1 MKSKILGNCFDHSED
16 KPDGRNIGL
25 FCWADLSAKTVLSS
39 RMEVKRSHR
48 NIPHSFRHCEA
59 QRREQQRIQMTTDFT
74 SLNLRDEV
82 MQAVTEL
89 GYNEP
94 TPIQTAMIP
103 LMLSGVDV
111 IGQAQTGTG
120 KTAAFTLPILHNFQQ
135 QRHVQALVLAP
146 TRELALQVSKT
157 VTEYGRHLDVRVLA
171 VYGGQPYGP
180 QISKLNRGIDI
191 VVGTPGRLLDLI
203 DRNALNIKHIKTL
216 VLDEADEMLNMGFME
231 DVEKI
236 LAETP
241 VERQTALFSATMPP
255 RIRSLANRFMRDPQ
269 SVTIKR
275 DSLNTLAIEQRYYL
289 VHESDKTNALTRL
302 FEIEP
307 IKSALIF
314 ARTRA
319 ETATLANELVV
330 RGIPAEAIHGDLDQ
344 NARERVLG
352 RFRANQL
359 KVLVATD
366 VAARGLDIDDISHV
380 FNYHL
385 PDDAEVYIH
394 RIGRTGRA
402 GKTGVAIT
410 LLSPKEKRRMREVE
424 FLTKQQV
431 MKAELPTVS
440 EIHRHRENE
449 VVETMKIWLG
459 RGRYK
464 RELEMVQELIEAG
477 HDPLNIAA
485 AALKIA
491 RADEKQRPIAEV
503 GEVRSDYRSEKQ
515 LKPKNG
521 RPLKGMHREKFGRSE
536 RSVKNLSNKRRGASS
551 HEEGMIRL
559 KINKGKMHNIRPND
573 VVGQIAFHA
582 NIPGYT
588 IGKIR
593 IEDNFSFVDIPED
606 VAEQVVKQS
615 GNYKIGKEKFSVVMT
630 K

>member
-1 MKSKILGNCFDHSED
+1 
-16 KPDGRNIGL
+16 
-25 FCWADLSAKTVLSS
+25 
-39 RMEVKRSHR
+39 
-48 NIPHSFRHCEA
+48 
-59 QRREQQRIQMTTDFT
+59 MTTEFT
-74 SLNLRDEV
+74 SLNLREEIV
-82 MQAVTEL
+82 QAITEL
-89 GYNEP
+89 GYSEP
-94 TPIQTAMIP
+94 TPIQAAIIP
-103 LMLSGVDV
+103 IMLNGADV

-120 KTAAFTLPILHNFQQ
+120 KTAAFALPILHNFTP
-135 QRHVQALVLAP
+135 QRHVQCLILAP
-146 TRELALQVSKT
+146 TRELALQVADSM
-157 VTEYGRHLDVRVLA
+157 TEYGKHLDVRVLA

-180 QISKLNRGIDI
+180 QISRLNRGVDI

-203 DRNALNIKHIKTL
+203 ERKALNIKHVRTV
-216 VLDEADEMLNMGFME
+216 VLDEADEMLNMGFIE
-231 DVEKI
+231 DVEQI
-236 LAETP
+236 LGETP
-241 VERQTALFSATMPP
+241 PERQTALFSATLPP

-269 SVTIKR
+269 PVTIKR
-275 DSLNTLAIEQRYYL
+275 ATLTLASTEQRYYL
-289 VHESDKTNALTRL
+289 VHEADKTNALTRL

-366 VAARGLDIDDISHV
+366 VAARGLDIEDISHV

-410 LLSPKEKRRMREVE
+410 LLAPREKRRLREVE
-424 FLTKQQV
+424 ALTKQPITK
-431 MKAELPTVS
+431 MELPSV
-440 EIHRHRENE
+440 EDIHRHREAQ
-449 VVETMKIWLG
+449 VVENIKIWLG

-464 RELEMVQELIEAG
+464 RELEMVNELIQAG
-477 HDPLNIAA
+477 HEPLNIAA

-491 RADEKQRPIAEV
+491 RADEKQRPIAEI
-503 GEVRSDYRSEKQ
+503 GEVKDERRKSGREEKGRS
-515 LKPKNG
+515 
-521 RPLKGMHREKFGRSE
+521 FGRREESG
-536 RSVKNLSNKRRGASS
+536 RGSRQKSRGDSS
-551 HEEGMIRL
+551 HEEGMVRL
-559 KINKGKMHNIRPND
+559 KLNKGKVSGIRPND
-573 VVGQIAFHA
+573 IVGTIAFHA

-593 IEDNFSFVDIPED
+593 IEEQHSFVDIPED
-606 VAEQVVKQS
+606 LVEQVLKHN
-615 GNYKIGKEKFSVVMT
+615 GNYRLGKDKFSLQ
-630 K
+630 KAN

>member
-1 MKSKILGNCFDHSED
+1 
-16 KPDGRNIGL
+16 
-25 FCWADLSAKTVLSS
+25 
-39 RMEVKRSHR
+39 
-48 NIPHSFRHCEA
+48 
-59 QRREQQRIQMTTDFT
+59 MTTEFT
-74 SLNLRDEV
+74 SLNLREELV
-82 MQAVTEL
+82 QAITEL
-89 GYNEP
+89 GYAEP
-94 TPIQTAMIP
+94 TPIQAAIIP
-103 LMLSGVDV
+103 IMLKGADV

-120 KTAAFTLPILHNFQQ
+120 KTAAFALPILHNFTQ
-135 QRHVQALVLAP
+135 QRHVQALILAP
-146 TRELALQVSKT
+146 TRELALQVADSM
-157 VTEYGRHLDVRVLA
+157 TEYGKHLDVRVLA

-180 QISKLNRGIDI
+180 QISRLNRGVDV

-203 DRNALNIKHIKTL
+203 ERNALNIKHVRTL

-236 LAETP
+236 LSETP
-241 VERQTALFSATMPP
+241 AERQTALFSATLPP
-255 RIRSLANRFMRDPQ
+255 RIRLLANRFMRDPQ
-269 SVTIKR
+269 PVTIKR
-275 DSLNTLAIEQRYYL
+275 ETLTLASTEQRYYL

-366 VAARGLDIDDISHV
+366 VAARGLDIEDISHV

-402 GKTGVAIT
+402 GKTGIAIT
-410 LLSPKEKRRMREVE
+410 LISPREKRRLREVE
-424 FLTKQQV
+424 ALTKQPIKK
-431 MKAELPTVS
+431 MEIPTASDIVK
-440 EIHRHRENE
+440 HRESQ
-449 VVETMKIWLG
+449 VVENLKIWLG

-485 AALKIA
+485 AAIKIA

-503 GEVRSDYRSEKQ
+503 GEVKDDRKRLDRDSERGSK
-515 LKPKNG
+515 
-521 RPLKGMHREKFGRSE
+521 REPFGRREGTARAGSL
-536 RSVKNLSNKRRGASS
+536 RRRGDGS
-551 HEEGMIRL
+551 HEEGMVRL
-559 KINKGKMHNIRPND
+559 KLNKGKVQGIRPND
-573 VVGQIAFHA
+573 VVGTIAFHA
-582 NIPGYT
+582 NIPGYV

-593 IEDNFSFVDIPED
+593 IEDKFTFVDIPED
-606 VAEQVVKQS
+606 VVDQVLKQN
-615 GNYKIGKEKFSVVMT
+615 GNYRIGKEKFALT
-630 K
+630 KAQ

>member
-1 MKSKILGNCFDHSED
+1 
-16 KPDGRNIGL
+16 
-25 FCWADLSAKTVLSS
+25 
-39 RMEVKRSHR
+39 
-48 NIPHSFRHCEA
+48 
-59 QRREQQRIQMTTDFT
+59 MTTEFT

-82 MQAVTEL
+82 MQAITDL
-89 GYNEP
+89 GYSTP
-94 TPIQTAMIP
+94 TPIQAGMIP
-103 LMLSGVDV
+103 LMLTGVDV

-120 KTAAFTLPILHNFQQ
+120 KTAAFALPILHNLQP

-146 TRELALQVSKT
+146 TRELALQVADSM
-157 VTEYGRHLDVRVLA
+157 TEYGKHLNVRVLA

-180 QISKLNRGIDI
+180 QIGRLNRGVDI

-203 DRNALNIKHIKTL
+203 ERNALNIKHIKTL

-241 VERQTALFSATMPP
+241 AERQTALFSATLPP
-255 RIRSLANRFMRDPQ
+255 RIRSLSSRFMRDPQ

-275 DSLNTLAIEQRYYL
+275 DTTNALAIEQRYYL

-402 GKTGVAIT
+402 GKAGVAIT

-424 FLTKQQV
+424 ALTKQTV
-431 MKAELPTVS
+431 TKMELPTVAD
-440 EIHRHRENE
+440 IHRYREGK
-449 VVETMKIWLG
+449 VVENLKIWLG

-477 HDPLNIAA
+477 YDVMNIAA
-485 AALKIA
+485 AAIKIA

-503 GEVRSDYRSEKQ
+503 GEVKSDYRSNEKQ
-515 LKPKNG
+515 FKPKNG
-521 RPLKGMHREKFGRSE
+521 RRETFGRRDIPIKSI
-536 RSVKNLSNKRRGASS
+536 SNKRRGDSS
-551 HEEGMIRL
+551 HEEGMIRMKL
-559 KINKGKMHNIRPND
+559 NMGKTHGIRPND
-573 VVGQIAFHA
+573 IVGTIAYHA

-593 IEDNFSFVDIPED
+593 IEDKVTFVDIPENLLD
-606 VAEQVVKQS
+606 QVMTHN
-615 GNYKIGKEKFSVVMT
+615 GNYRIGKDKVSLA
-630 K
+630 KAK

>member
-1 MKSKILGNCFDHSED
+1 
-16 KPDGRNIGL
+16 
-25 FCWADLSAKTVLSS
+25 
-39 RMEVKRSHR
+39 
-48 NIPHSFRHCEA
+48 
-59 QRREQQRIQMTTDFT
+59 MTTEFT
-74 SLNLRDEV
+74 SLNLREEI
-82 MQAVTEL
+82 MQAITEL
-89 GYNEP
+89 GYSTP
-94 TPIQTAMIP
+94 TPIQESLIP
-103 LMLSGVDV
+103 IMLSGADV

-120 KTAAFTLPILHNFQQ
+120 KTAAFALPILHNFIS
-135 QRHVQALVLAP
+135 QRYVQALVLAP
-146 TRELALQVSKT
+146 TRELALQVADSM
-157 VTEYGRHLDVRVLA
+157 TEYGKHLNVRILA

-180 QISKLNRGIDI
+180 QISRLNRGVDV

-203 DRNALNIKHIKTL
+203 ERNALNIKHVRTV
-216 VLDEADEMLNMGFME
+216 VLDEADEMLNMGFIE

-241 VERQTALFSATMPP
+241 TERQTALFSATLPK
-255 RIRSLANRFMRDPQ
+255 RIRDLANRFMRDPQ

-275 DSLNTLAIEQRYYL
+275 ETLTLASTEQRYYL
-289 VHESDKTNALTRL
+289 VHENEKTNALTRL

-385 PDDAEVYIH
+385 PDDAEVYVH

-410 LLSPKEKRRMREVE
+410 LVSPREKRRLREVE
-424 FLTKQQV
+424 ALTKQPIQKMEIPSASDIVKYREGQV
-431 MKAELPTVS
+431 
-440 EIHRHRENE
+440 I
-449 VVETMKIWLG
+449 ETMKIWLG
-459 RGRYK
+459 RGRFK

-491 RADEKQRPIAEV
+491 RADEKQRPIAEITEV
-503 GEVRSDYRSEKQ
+503 KDERAKKDFSRGERRELPGRRAPSDGGRNLRRRAEGPARSGGD
-515 LKPKNG
+515 
-521 RPLKGMHREKFGRSE
+521 M
-536 RSVKNLSNKRRGASS
+536 S
-551 HEEGMIRL
+551 HEEGMVRL
-559 KINKGKMHNIRPND
+559 KLNKGKVQGIRPND
-573 VVGQIAFHA
+573 IVGTIAFHA
-582 NIPGYT
+582 NIPGYV

-593 IEDNFSFVDIPED
+593 IEDKVTFVDLPED
-606 VAEQVVKQS
+606 VVEQVLKQN
-615 GNYKIGKEKFSVVMT
+615 GNYRIGKEKFALT
-630 K
+630 KA

>member
-1 MKSKILGNCFDHSED
+1 
-16 KPDGRNIGL
+16 
-25 FCWADLSAKTVLSS
+25 
-39 RMEVKRSHR
+39 
-48 NIPHSFRHCEA
+48 
-59 QRREQQRIQMTTDFT
+59 MTTDFA
-74 SLNLRDEV
+74 SLNLREELV
-82 MQAVTEL
+82 QAITGL
-89 GYNEP
+89 GYAEP
-94 TPIQTAMIP
+94 TPIQSAIIP
-103 LMLSGVDV
+103 IMLTGADV

-120 KTAAFTLPILHNFQQ
+120 KTAAFALPILQNFTP
-135 QRHVQALVLAP
+135 QRYVQALVLAP
-146 TRELALQVSKT
+146 TRELALQVADSM
-157 VTEYGRHLDVRVLA
+157 TEYGKHLDVRVLA

-180 QISKLNRGIDI
+180 QISRLNRGVDV

-203 DRNALNIKHIKTL
+203 ERNALNIKHVRIL

-241 VERQTALFSATMPP
+241 AERQTALFSATMPP
-255 RIRSLANRFMRDPQ
+255 RIRSLANRFMREPQ
-269 SVTIKR
+269 HVNIKR
-275 DSLNTLAIEQRYYL
+275 DTLTLASTEQRYYL
-289 VHESDKTNALTRL
+289 VHEADKTNALTRL

-366 VAARGLDIDDISHV
+366 VAARGLDIEDISHV

-385 PDDAEVYIH
+385 PDDAEVYVH

-410 LLSPKEKRRMREVE
+410 LLSPREKRRLREVE
-424 FLTKQQV
+424 ALTKQPIQK
-431 MKAELPTVS
+431 MELPTVS
-440 EIHRHRENE
+440 DIHRHRESQ
-449 VVETMKIWLG
+449 VVENLKIWLG

-464 RELEMVQELIEAG
+464 RELEMVQTLVEEG
-477 HDPLNIAA
+477 HDPLNVAA

-503 GEVRSDYRSEKQ
+503 GEVKDDRK
-515 LKPKNG
+515 
-521 RPLKGMHREKFGRSE
+521 RPDRESVRGGKREAFGRRDGGGS
-536 RSVKNLSNKRRGASS
+536 RQRGDGS
-551 HEEGMIRL
+551 HEEGMVRL
-559 KINKGKMHNIRPND
+559 KLNKGKMHGIRPSD
-573 VVGQIAFHA
+573 IVGTIAFHA

-593 IEDNFSFVDIPED
+593 IEDRHTLVDIPED
-606 VAEQVVKQS
+606 LVEQVLKHN
-615 GNYKIGKEKFSVVMT
+615 GNYRIGKEKFSLAKT

>member
-1 MKSKILGNCFDHSED
+1 MK
-16 KPDGRNIGL
+16 
-25 FCWADLSAKTVLSS
+25 
-39 RMEVKRSHR
+39 
-48 NIPHSFRHCEA
+48 
-59 QRREQQRIQMTTDFT
+59 TDFS
-74 SLNLRDEV
+74 SLNLREELV
-82 MQAVTEL
+82 QAITGL
-89 GYNEP
+89 GYSEP
-94 TPIQTAMIP
+94 TPIQSAIIP
-103 LMLSGVDV
+103 VMLEGADV

-120 KTAAFTLPILHNFQQ
+120 KTAAFALPILQNFTP
-135 QRHVQALVLAP
+135 QRYVQALVLAP
-146 TRELALQVSKT
+146 TRELALQVADSMI
-157 VTEYGRHLDVRVLA
+157 EYGKHLDVRILA

-180 QISKLNRGIDI
+180 QISRLNRGVDV

-203 DRNALNIKHIKTL
+203 ERNALNIKHVRVL

-241 VERQTALFSATMPP
+241 PERQTALFSATMPP

-269 SVTIKR
+269 HVNIKR
-275 DSLNTLAIEQRYYL
+275 DTLTLASTEQRYYL
-289 VHESDKTNALTRL
+289 VHEADKTNALTRL

-319 ETATLANELVV
+319 ETAILANELVV

-366 VAARGLDIDDISHV
+366 VAARGLDIEDISHV

-385 PDDAEVYIH
+385 PDDAEVYVH

-410 LLSPKEKRRMREVE
+410 LLSPREKRRLREVE
-424 FLTKQQV
+424 ALTKQPV
-431 MKAELPTVS
+431 KKMELPTAS
-440 EIHRHRENE
+440 DIIKFRESQ
-449 VVETMKIWLG
+449 VVENLKIWLG

-485 AALKIA
+485 AAIKIA

-503 GEVRSDYRSEKQ
+503 GEVKDERKRPDGVSGVRGGKREPFGRRDRS
-515 LKPKNG
+515 PAGNG
-521 RPLKGMHREKFGRSE
+521 RSSRHRGD
-536 RSVKNLSNKRRGASS
+536 GS
-551 HEEGMIRL
+551 HEEGMVRL
-559 KINKGKMHNIRPND
+559 KLNKGKMHGIRPND
-573 VVGQIAFHA
+573 IVGTIAFHA

-593 IEDNFSFVDIPED
+593 IEDKHTFVDVPED
-606 VAEQVVKQS
+606 MVDQVMKHN
-615 GNYKIGKEKFSVVMT
+615 GNYRIGKEKFSLAKT

>member
-1 MKSKILGNCFDHSED
+1 
-16 KPDGRNIGL
+16 
-25 FCWADLSAKTVLSS
+25 
-39 RMEVKRSHR
+39 
-48 NIPHSFRHCEA
+48 
-59 QRREQQRIQMTTDFT
+59 MTTDFA
-74 SLNLRDEV
+74 SLNLREELV
-82 MQAVTEL
+82 QAITGL
-89 GYNEP
+89 GYAEP
-94 TPIQTAMIP
+94 TPIQSAIIP
-103 LMLSGVDV
+103 IMLTGADV

-120 KTAAFTLPILHNFQQ
+120 KTAAFALPILQNFTP
-135 QRHVQALVLAP
+135 QRYVQALVLAP
-146 TRELALQVSKT
+146 TRELALQVADSM
-157 VTEYGRHLDVRVLA
+157 TEYGKHLDVRVLA

-180 QISKLNRGIDI
+180 QISRLNRGVDV

-203 DRNALNIKHIKTL
+203 ERNALNIKHVRIL

-241 VERQTALFSATMPP
+241 TDRQTALFSATMPP

-269 SVTIKR
+269 HVNIKR
-275 DSLNTLAIEQRYYL
+275 DTLTLASTEQRYYL
-289 VHESDKTNALTRL
+289 VHEADKTNALTRL

-352 RFRANQL
+352 RFRANLL

-366 VAARGLDIDDISHV
+366 VAAPGLDIEDISHV

-385 PDDAEVYIH
+385 PDDAEVYVH

-410 LLSPKEKRRMREVE
+410 LLSPREKRRLREVE
-424 FLTKQQV
+424 ALTKQPIQK
-431 MKAELPTVS
+431 MELPTVS
-440 EIHRHRENE
+440 DIHRHRESQ
-449 VVETMKIWLG
+449 VVENLKIWLG

-464 RELEMVQELIEAG
+464 RELEMVQTLVEEG
-477 HDPLNIAA
+477 HDPLNVAA

-503 GEVRSDYRSEKQ
+503 GEVKDDRKRPERESVRG
-515 LKPKNG
+515 G
-521 RPLKGMHREKFGRSE
+521 RQEAFGRRDGGGS
-536 RSVKNLSNKRRGASS
+536 RRRGDGS
-551 HEEGMIRL
+551 HEEGMVRL
-559 KINKGKMHNIRPND
+559 KLNKGKMHGIRPSD
-573 VVGQIAFHA
+573 IVGTIAFHA

-593 IEDNFSFVDIPED
+593 IEDRHTLVDIPED
-606 VAEQVVKQS
+606 LVEQVLKHN
-615 GNYKIGKEKFSVVMT
+615 GNYRIGKEKFSLAKT

>member
-1 MKSKILGNCFDHSED
+1 
-16 KPDGRNIGL
+16 
-25 FCWADLSAKTVLSS
+25 
-39 RMEVKRSHR
+39 
-48 NIPHSFRHCEA
+48 
-59 QRREQQRIQMTTDFT
+59 MTNDFA
-74 SLNLRDEV
+74 SLNLREELI
-82 MQAVTEL
+82 QAITGL
-89 GYNEP
+89 GYSEP
-94 TPIQTAMIP
+94 TPIQSAIIPAM
-103 LMLSGVDV
+103 LTGADV

-120 KTAAFTLPILHNFQQ
+120 KTAAFALPILQNFAP

-146 TRELALQVSKT
+146 TRELALQVADSMT
-157 VTEYGRHLDVRVLA
+157 AYGKHLDVRVLA

-180 QISKLNRGIDI
+180 QISRLNRGVDV

-203 DRNALNIKHIKTL
+203 ERKALNIKHVRVL

-241 VERQTALFSATMPP
+241 PERQTALFSATMPP
-255 RIRSLANRFMRDPQ
+255 RIRSLANRFMRDPEH
-269 SVTIKR
+269 VNIKR
-275 DSLNTLAIEQRYYL
+275 DTLTLASTEQRYYL

-302 FEIEP
+302 FETEP

-366 VAARGLDIDDISHV
+366 VAARGLDIEDISHV

-385 PDDAEVYIH
+385 PDDAEVYVH

-410 LLSPKEKRRMREVE
+410 LVSPREKRRLREVE
-424 FLTKQQV
+424 ALTKQPVQK
-431 MKAELPTVS
+431 MELPTTS
-440 EIHRHRENE
+440 EIHRHREAQVIENLR
-449 VVETMKIWLG
+449 IWLG

-464 RELEMVQELIEAG
+464 RELEIVQTLVEEG
-477 HDPLNIAA
+477 HDPLNVAA

-491 RADEKQRPIAEV
+491 RADEKQRPIDEVAEV
-503 GEVRSDYRSEKQ
+503 KDDRK
-515 LKPKNG
+515 
-521 RPLKGMHREKFGRSE
+521 RSE
-536 RSVKNLSNKRRGASS
+536 RDSVRGGKGGRDRAATGKGGSSRPRGDGS
-551 HEEGMIRL
+551 HEEGMVRL
-559 KINKGKMHNIRPND
+559 KLNKGKMHGIRPND
-573 VVGQIAFHA
+573 IVGTIAFHA

-593 IEDNFSFVDIPED
+593 IEDKYTFVDVPED
-606 VAEQVVKQS
+606 LVDQVMKHN
-615 GNYKIGKEKFSVVMT
+615 GNYRIGKEKFSLS
-630 K
+630 KAK